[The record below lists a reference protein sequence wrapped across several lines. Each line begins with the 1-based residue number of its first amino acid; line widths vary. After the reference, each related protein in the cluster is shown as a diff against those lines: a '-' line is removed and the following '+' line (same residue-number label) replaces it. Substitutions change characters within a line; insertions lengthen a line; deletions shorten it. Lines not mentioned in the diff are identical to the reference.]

1 MVSCAAVGRPP
12 DLPSFIAER
21 YRGAVTAT
29 DFTPAGELD
38 LNRRALTWLLVA
50 TTGYVACSLIANVM
64 SVRILRLGPD
74 WASFSIDAGTL
85 TYPLTFTL
93 RDLVHKV
100 GGRSA
105 ARVVIL
111 AGAAMNVLLALG
123 LWAAAALPEDSL
135 VEGPAQEWF
144 GPVLNPVTRIVAASV
159 IAQVIA
165 ELADTEVYH
174 RFVLRFG
181 HRVQW
186 GRVLTS
192 NLVAIPIDSVI
203 FVAIAFGGMVPFSVA
218 VSLVWANIAVK
229 CLATLISVPL
239 IYAVPE
245 DLHRPPVE

>member
-1 MVSCAAVGRPP
+1 M
-12 DLPSFIAER
+12 
-21 YRGAVTAT
+21 TAT
-29 DFTPAGELD
+29 DTTPTAEVD

-50 TTGYVACSLIANVM
+50 TIGYVACSLIANVM

-93 RDLVHKV
+93 RDLVHKI

-111 AGAAMNVLLALG
+111 AGAVMNVVLALG

-159 IAQVIA
+159 IAQVLA

-203 FVAIAFGGMVPFSVA
+203 FVAIAFGGVVPWSVA

-229 CLATLISVPL
+229 GLATVVSVPL

-245 DLHRPPVE
+245 DLQRPPVD

>member
-1 MVSCAAVGRPP
+1 VSV
-12 DLPSFIAER
+12 FIAER
-21 YRGAVTAT
+21 YRGAVMTTEAT
-29 DFTPAGELD
+29 HDVD

-50 TTGYVACSLIANVM
+50 SAGYVACSLMANVM

-93 RDLVHKV
+93 RDLVHKI
-100 GGRSA
+100 GGRVA
-105 ARVVIL
+105 ARVIIL
-111 AGAAMNVLLALG
+111 SAAALNIVLALG
-123 LWAAAALPEDSL
+123 LWATALLPADAAVTA
-135 VEGPAQEWF
+135 PAQEWF

-174 RFVLRFG
+174 RFVMRFG
-181 HRVQW
+181 HRIQW

-192 NLVAIPIDSVI
+192 NVVAVPIDSVL
-203 FVAIAFGGMVPFSVA
+203 FVVIAFGGDVPFSVA
-218 VSLVWANIAVK
+218 VSMIWANIAVK
-229 CLATLISVPL
+229 GLATIVSVPL

-245 DLHRPPVE
+245 DLTRPPLD

>member
-1 MVSCAAVGRPP
+1 M
-12 DLPSFIAER
+12 
-21 YRGAVTAT
+21 TAT
-29 DFTPAGELD
+29 DTTATAEVD

-50 TTGYVACSLIANVM
+50 TIGYVACSLIANVM

-93 RDLVHKV
+93 RDLVHKI

-111 AGAAMNVLLALG
+111 AGAVMNVVLALG

-159 IAQVIA
+159 IAQVLA

-203 FVAIAFGGMVPFSVA
+203 FVAIAFGGVVPWSVA

-229 CLATLISVPL
+229 GLATVVSVPL

-245 DLHRPPVE
+245 DLQRPPVD

>member
-1 MVSCAAVGRPP
+1 VAP
-12 DLPSFIAER
+12 
-21 YRGAVTAT
+21 VTLT
-29 DFTPAGELD
+29 DDVVHDVD

-50 TTGYVACSLIANVM
+50 AAGYVACSLMANVM

-93 RDLVHKV
+93 RDLVHKI
-100 GGRSA
+100 GGRWA

-111 AGAAMNVLLALG
+111 SAAALNIVLALG
-123 LWAAAALPEDSL
+123 LWLAALLPADAA
-135 VEGPAQEWF
+135 VTTPAQEWF

-181 HRVQW
+181 HRAQW

-192 NLVAIPIDSVI
+192 NVIAIPIDSVL
-203 FVAIAFGGMVPFSVA
+203 FVAIAFGGDIPFSVA
-218 VSLVWANIAVK
+218 VSIVWANIAVK
-229 CLATLISVPL
+229 GLATIVSVPL

-245 DLHRPPVE
+245 DLTRPPVD

>member
-1 MVSCAAVGRPP
+1 MC
-12 DLPSFIAER
+12 IAER
-21 YRGAVTAT
+21 YREPVTVTEAT
-29 DFTPAGELD
+29 SVETD
-38 LNRRALTWLLVA
+38 LSRRALTWLLVA
-50 TTGYVACSLIANVM
+50 SAGYVACSLMANVM

-100 GGRSA
+100 GGRWA

-111 AGAAMNVLLALG
+111 SGAAFNIVLAVG
-123 LWAAAALPEDSL
+123 LYLTAVLPADIA
-135 VEGPAQEWF
+135 VTTPAQEFF

-165 ELADTEVYH
+165 EFADTEVYH

-181 HRVQW
+181 HRAQW

-192 NLVAIPIDSVI
+192 NAVAIPIDSI
-203 FVAIAFGGMVPFSVA
+203 LFVAIAFGGDVPLSVA
-218 VSLVWANIAVK
+218 VSIIWANIAVK
-229 CLATLISVPL
+229 GLATLLSVPL
-239 IYAVPE
+239 IYVVPE
-245 DLHRPPVE
+245 DLTRPPLD

>member
-1 MVSCAAVGRPP
+1 M
-12 DLPSFIAER
+12 
-21 YRGAVTAT
+21 TAT
-29 DFTPAGELD
+29 DTTHPGQLD
-38 LNRRALTWLLVA
+38 LSRRALTWLLVA

-111 AGAAMNVLLALG
+111 GGAAMNVLLAIG
-123 LWAAAALPEDSL
+123 LWAAAALPEDVL
-135 VEGPAQEWF
+135 VDGPAQDWF

-192 NLVAIPIDSVI
+192 NLVAIPIDSAI

-218 VSLVWANIAVK
+218 MSLVWSNIAVK
-229 CLATLISVPL
+229 GLATVVSVPL

-245 DLHRPPVE
+245 DLHRPPTD